1 MSSLVT
7 DNTTKISKDNMPDTV
22 DGLQDLIS
30 KLLEIRDNFPDEE
43 ETRRRKEKFYSNVGG
58 MEVDINSFEFESLE
72 DVEEA
77 ISSTEKLKQKKEK
90 EQEEN
95 GRETNFDKMLKSRN
109 EMVSRSPIKI
119 NKKRLGNKFKPI
131 EGAKLD
137 KVLSKRDRDSGSD
150 DELKLYSPPT
160 EKRKT
165 GGRRRTR
172 GKKRTRKKRKK
183 RTKKRRKK
191 RYKFKRKSKRKRRR

>member
-1 MSSLVT
+1 MSSLAT

-77 ISSTEKLKQKKEK
+77 ISSTEKLIQKKEK
-90 EQEEN
+90 EKS
-95 GRETNFDKMLKSRN
+95 GRETNTDKMLKSRK
-109 EMVSRSPIKI
+109 EMVLRSPIKI

-137 KVLSKRDRDSGSD
+137 KVLIKRDRDSGSD
-150 DELKLYSPPT
+150 DELKLYSPPA

-172 GKKRTRKKRKK
+172 GKSRKKKTKRRLRKK
-183 RTKKRRKK
+183 TKKRRRKK
-191 RYKFKRKSKRKRRR
+191 KKKTKRRR

>member
-1 MSSLVT
+1 MSSLAT

-58 MEVDINSFEFESLE
+58 MEVDINSFESIE
-72 DVEEA
+72 DAINSAEEL
-77 ISSTEKLKQKKEK
+77 KLKKEK
-90 EQEEN
+90 EQKEN
-95 GRETNFDKMLKSRN
+95 GRETNTHKMLKS
-109 EMVSRSPIKI
+109 EIVSRSPIKI

-137 KVLSKRDRDSGSD
+137 KVLIKRDRDSGSD

-172 GKKRTRKKRKK
+172 GKSRKKKTKRRLRKK
-183 RTKKRRKK
+183 TKKRRRKK
-191 RYKFKRKSKRKRRR
+191 KKKTKRRR